1 MHVVGR
7 CREASGGHVRTT
19 PSGRKRWGQSP
30 NRGRKGTTV
39 EMGASSEEG
48 GGPDPAKRPVGLF
61 KSQLKSRRAR
71 GGRGLAGKA
80 KAEAELERSENGN
93 GNGDGRV

>member
-1 MHVVGR
+1 M
-7 CREASGGHVRTT
+7 
-19 PSGRKRWGQSP
+19 
-30 NRGRKGTTV
+30 

-48 GGPDPAKRPVGLF
+48 GGPEPAKRPVGLF

-80 KAEAELERSENGN
+80 KAEAELETETEVETELEGDGN
-93 GNGDGRV
+93 GEEKEAWTALDLRTFKQLAVPLSCV